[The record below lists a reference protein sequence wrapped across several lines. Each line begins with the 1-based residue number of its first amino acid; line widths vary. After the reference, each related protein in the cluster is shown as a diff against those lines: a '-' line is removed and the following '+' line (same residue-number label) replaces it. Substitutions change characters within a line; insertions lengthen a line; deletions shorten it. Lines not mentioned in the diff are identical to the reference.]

1 MSRPLKLWRWV
12 SSVVGFLALVAT
24 IALVSNASFGRPST
38 APLWTDR
45 PIIPAPVALGSA
57 PWVELAKQLKP
68 AVVNINTKRIEEG
81 QPELQFFGTFPPH
94 AERSLGSGFVINPDG
109 YVVTNDHVV
118 DNAAEIR
125 IKLSDG
131 REFTATVV
139 GRDPKSD
146 LALLKIDAT
155 GLPVIPLGDSADVQ
169 VGEPVMAIGNPF
181 GLEQTVTTG
190 IVSAT
195 GRVIGAGPYDDF
207 IQTDASI
214 NPGNSG
220 GPLISTRGQAI
231 GINAAIATASG
242 GSNGIGFA
250 IPISPAKVVIG
261 QLGATGH
268 VVRGWL
274 GVTIQP
280 LTPNLAK
287 SLQAPDTTG
296 ALVASVL
303 RDSPAMHAGLKPGD
317 IIKAYDG
324 RPMVRS
330 DALPRVVAA
339 TPIGRDVPITVLR
352 AGQRV
357 VLAARIQ
364 QLADAQTRVTAGTP
378 ERTSL
383 GLAVQ
388 SLTPRAIREL
398 GVPDAHGVLVRGVED
413 ASRASNAGIRPG
425 DVIVEIDR
433 QPIESAADFERSVS
447 EHRPGPPI
455 LMLVYRNGQS
465 LFVAVG

>member
-1 MSRPLKLWRWV
+1 MIRPLKLCRWV
-12 SSVVGFLALVAT
+12 SSVIGFLALVAA
-24 IALVSNASFGRPST
+24 IALGFNASFGKPST
-38 APLWTDR
+38 ALLWTDR
-45 PIIPAPVALGSA
+45 PIIPAPVALRPA

-68 AVVNINTKRIEEG
+68 AVVNINTKRTEEG

-94 AERSLGSGFVINPDG
+94 AVHSGSGFVINPNG

-131 REFTATVV
+131 REFAATIV

-146 LALLKIDAT
+146 LALLKIDGT
-155 GLPVIPLGDSADVQ
+155 RLPVIPLGDSSEVQ

-195 GRVIGAGPYDDF
+195 GRVIGAGPYDNF

-250 IPISPAKVVIG
+250 SPISPAKIVIG

-274 GVTIQP
+274 GVTLQP
-280 LTPNLAK
+280 LTPDLAK
-287 SLQAPDTTG
+287 SLQAPDTNG
-296 ALVASVL
+296 ALIASIL
-303 RDSPAMHAGLKPGD
+303 MDSPAMSAGLKPGD
-317 IIKAYDG
+317 IITAYDG
-324 RPMVRS
+324 RPVVRS
-330 DALPRVVAA
+330 DALPRVVAE

-352 AGQRV
+352 AGQRL
-357 VLAARIQ
+357 VLAARI
-364 QLADAQTRVTAGTP
+364 LADAQKRVPTGTP

-388 SLTPRAIREL
+388 SLTPRVVREL
-398 GVPDAHGVLVRGVED
+398 GVPDTHGVLVRGVED
-413 ASRASNAGIRPG
+413 ASLASNAGIRPG

-447 EHRPGPPI
+447 EHRPGTPI
-455 LMLVYRNGQS
+455 LMLVHRNGQS
-465 LFVAVG
+465 LFAAVG